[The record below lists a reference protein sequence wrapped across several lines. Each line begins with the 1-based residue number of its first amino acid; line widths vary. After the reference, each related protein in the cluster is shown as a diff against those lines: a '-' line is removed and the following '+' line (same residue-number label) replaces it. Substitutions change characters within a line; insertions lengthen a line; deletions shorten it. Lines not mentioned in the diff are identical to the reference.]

1 MGPHRTP
8 LDDEQ
13 RNVAAEELDEEE
25 PRGRSLTLGGAL
37 AGLIVLLGISGL
49 VIGMNSQ
56 PGQPAY
62 DLGVLLTGLAA
73 SSLWLVVPFVIVPPF
88 YKATQDA
95 VVDPSPRSR
104 RWGAALSAAAVA
116 PSVVH
121 GAVMLLGHVLAYT
134 EHDPVLEQ
142 ALADVVIPLR
152 WIMVAVPVLLF
163 LAIVGRIRRSGA
175 VRSGRSVSPNGPGAS
190 NGTRGHTA

>member
-8 LDDEQ
+8 MDDEQ
-13 RNVAAEELDEEE
+13 WDDAAEESEEQE
-25 PRGRSLTLGGAL
+25 PKRKSVTLGGAL

-62 DLGVLLTGLAA
+62 DLGVLLTGLAV

-88 YKATQDA
+88 YRATQDA

-104 RWGAALSAAAVA
+104 RWGAALSAAAIA

-121 GAVMLLGHVLAYT
+121 GAVMLLGTVLAYT
-134 EHDPVLEQ
+134 EQDPVLEQ
-142 ALADVVIPLR
+142 ALDAAVIPLR

-163 LAIVGRIRRSGA
+163 LSIVGRIRRSGA
-175 VRSGRSVSPNGPGAS
+175 VRAQRKSE
-190 NGTRGHTA
+190 

>member
-1 MGPHRTP
+1 MGPHRNP
-8 LDDEQ
+8 MDDEPWDD
-13 RNVAAEELDEEE
+13 AAEDFEEE
-25 PRGRSLTLGGAL
+25 GPKRKSVTLGGAM

-56 PGQPAY
+56 PGQPSY
-62 DLGVLLTGLAA
+62 DLGVLLTGLAV

-104 RWGAALSAAAVA
+104 HWGVALSAAAIA

-121 GAVMLLGHVLAYT
+121 GAVMLLGNVLAYT
-134 EHDPVLEQ
+134 EHDPALEQ
-142 ALADVVIPLR
+142 ALDAAVLPLR

-175 VRSGRSVSPNGPGAS
+175 VRAQRDSDWPMGN
-190 NGTRGHTA
+190 